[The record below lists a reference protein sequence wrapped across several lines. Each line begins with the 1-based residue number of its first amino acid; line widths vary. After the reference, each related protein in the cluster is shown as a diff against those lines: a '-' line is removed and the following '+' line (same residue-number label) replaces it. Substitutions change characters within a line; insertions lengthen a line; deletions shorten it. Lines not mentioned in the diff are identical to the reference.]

1 MFQEQIVNRNLGR
14 FDMVGRWN
22 FDPSKNRKIEE
33 IVDSSLKENIVGF
46 KQMESDIK
54 FPKIQSYLID

>member
-1 MFQEQIVNRNLGR
+1 
-14 FDMVGRWN
+14 MVGRWN